1 VVCFQ
6 EVLGKNW
13 MGQGQEMRICAVIPA
28 FNEAGSILQ
37 VIKGVQV
44 FGVEAIVVDDG
55 SSDETSLIAQRQ
67 GAHIVRHNRRSGK
80 GLSLRDGFN
89 YAVDKEYDLVF
100 TIDGDGQHDP
110 SDIPLFLDKFQKLH
124 ADVVIG
130 NRMSDPA
137 NMPFIRIITNKF
149 MSQAI
154 SIICH
159 QNIPDTQCGYRL
171 FTRQAISNIDI
182 KSRKFEI
189 ESEILVKL
197 SRQGLRIGSVPVK
210 SIYAG
215 ETSKIRPVRD
225 SLRFIRFMARAMVKK

>member
-1 VVCFQ
+1 
-6 EVLGKNW
+6 
-13 MGQGQEMRICAVIPA
+13 MRICAVIPA
-28 FNEAGSILQ
+28 FNEAGSILE
-37 VIKGVQV
+37 VIKGVQG
-44 FGVEAIVVDDG
+44 FGVEVIVVDDG
-55 SSDETSLIAQRQ
+55 SSDETSLIAERQ
-67 GAHIVRHNRRSGK
+67 GAHIVRHGKRSGK
-80 GLSLRDGFN
+80 GMSLRDGFS

-110 SDIPLFLDKFQKLH
+110 SDIPMFLDKFQKLH

-149 MSQAI
+149 MSRAI
-154 SIICH
+154 SMICH
-159 QNIPDTQCGYRL
+159 QHIPDTQCGYRL

-197 SRQGLRIGSVPVK
+197 SRQGLRIDSVPIK

-215 ETSKIRPVRD
+215 ETSKIRPMRD

>member
-1 VVCFQ
+1 
-6 EVLGKNW
+6 
-13 MGQGQEMRICAVIPA
+13 MRICAVIPA
-28 FNEAGSILQ
+28 FNEAGSILE
-37 VIKGVQV
+37 VIKGVQG
-44 FGVEAIVVDDG
+44 FGIEAIVVDDG
-55 SSDETSLIAQRQ
+55 SSDETSLIAERQ
-67 GAHIVRHNRRSGK
+67 GAHIVRHHKRSGK
-80 GLSLRDGFN
+80 GLALRDGFN

-110 SDIPLFLDKFQKLH
+110 FDIPLFLDKFQKLH
-124 ADVVIG
+124 ADAVIG
-130 NRMSDPA
+130 NRMNNPT
-137 NMPFIRIITNKF
+137 NMPLIRIMANKF

-154 SIICH
+154 SMICH
-159 QNIPDTQCGYRL
+159 QHIPDTQCGYRL

-197 SRQGLRIGSVPVK
+197 SRQGLRIDSVPIK